1 MWEVQI
7 MNMILTF
14 PEWISSHSSSKLP
27 VWAKPTVELEQL
39 AVSPKKRLS
48 WHGTING
55 GDEIVLVQ

>member
-1 MWEVQI
+1 